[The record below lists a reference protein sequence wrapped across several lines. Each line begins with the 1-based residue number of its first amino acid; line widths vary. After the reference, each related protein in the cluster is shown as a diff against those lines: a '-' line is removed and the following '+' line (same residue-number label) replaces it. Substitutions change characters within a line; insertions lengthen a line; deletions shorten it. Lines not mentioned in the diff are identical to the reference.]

1 MATWKSAALSS
12 RFRLCALG
20 FRSSCASVPSSVSL
34 GLSCCPQAG
43 LRASVWPAAGGR
55 GEEFRDSWWGV
66 LGSWDVGHGLILH
79 PSSVILATLMILST
93 VDGRMAH
100 VQGSYTGY
108 LGIWPNCG
116 RHRCANLDQVTVL
129 AHMSTGFMMLALS
142 LSVILL
148 LAMCLSLRPVFWCLN
163 KVDLVFSS
171 LSFITGFLIVLS
183 MALFVIQCETL
194 RPKPQVSYLPI
205 TYLCWGA
212 GALMLWAG
220 ILSYLNYMGICSKVR
235 FFMERRMSYRR
246 WVSQR
251 GALRSASQQQ
261 SEPDTKHTVHL
272 PSSLTLPGTPPD
284 SQDTNQKPRLGAG
297 PAPFIVAVRPLD
309 LP

>member
-1 MATWKSAALSS
+1 MPVTRCELWMGSIWIPFKNEGWRWGWSL
-12 RFRLCALG
+12 RKGDGKEVTLEL
-20 FRSSCASVPSSVSL
+20 VS
-34 GLSCCPQAG
+34 PWNYYKFI
-43 LRASVWPAAGGR
+43 LRACCL
-55 GEEFRDSWWGV
+55 V
-66 LGSWDVGHGLILH
+66 LS
-79 PSSVILATLMILST
+79 ILATLMILST

>member
-171 LSFITGFLIVLS
+171 LSFITG
-183 MALFVIQCETL
+183 
-194 RPKPQVSYLPI
+194 
-205 TYLCWGA
+205 
-212 GALMLWAG
+212 